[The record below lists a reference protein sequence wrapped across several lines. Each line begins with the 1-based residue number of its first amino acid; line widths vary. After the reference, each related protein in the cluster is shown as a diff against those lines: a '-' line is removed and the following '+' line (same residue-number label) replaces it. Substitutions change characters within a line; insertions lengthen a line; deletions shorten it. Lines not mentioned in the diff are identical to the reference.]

1 MPAPPTAWDY
11 IVYHDTRTAIL
22 WKVPIDFVR
31 IIVYNMYRECWALG
45 HFHGQSCNEVAPHDE
60 VPGTSASGM

>member
-1 MPAPPTAWDY
+1 MPALYPRITRIHANVGAGFQACPAPPTAWDY

-31 IIVYNMYRECWALG
+31 IIVYNMY
-45 HFHGQSCNEVAPHDE
+45 
-60 VPGTSASGM
+60 